1 MQSQTTLTIK
11 TSRLVQKI
19 PFFYGWVVLA
29 AGTLG
34 IIMTSPGQTYAVSI
48 FTEHFITDLGLS
60 RSLVSTLYS
69 AGTLIGSLALPLVGR
84 QIDRRGARLMVVII
98 AALFGLACI
107 FMGLVRGALMLGLGF
122 VMIRM
127 LGQGSLGLVSQ
138 NVINQWWQQRRG
150 TMMGLSGVVS
160 SLLGLSAFPA
170 LINWLIPLYG
180 WRVSYGLLGGLL
192 LLVMVPVGFFFFRE
206 QPEQYGLQPDGRS
219 PHPSNTPNLPDA
231 QPLPEINWTPAEALR
246 TSAFWLVAGSTAVMA
261 LISTGLFFHMVSLF
275 QDNGLPPT
283 MAAAVYTPIAIATAV
298 ATLSSGVLVDR
309 LPLRGVLATSLLLVA
324 AATGLA
330 QHLASGP
337 LAILYGV
344 LLGAG
349 MGLYRTVISVAWAHY
364 FGRAHLGSISGVA
377 STVLI
382 FGAALGPIPF
392 ALARDGLGSYD
403 LALNG
408 LALLALILS
417 GVSLLMRPPRRGN
430 GEVIQNRQ

>member
-1 MQSQTTLTIK
+1 LQSERTLTIK

-84 QIDRRGARLMVVII
+84 QIDRRGSRLMVVII

-122 VMIRM
+122 VSIRM

-160 SLLGLSAFPA
+160 SLFGLSAFPA

-219 PHPSNTPNLPDA
+219 SQPHAANLPDA
-231 QPLPEINWTPAEALR
+231 ILLPEINWTPAEALR

-283 MAAAVYTPIAIATAV
+283 MAAAVYTPIAIATAI
-298 ATLSSGVLVDR
+298 ATLSSGILVDR
-309 LPLRGVLATSLLLVA
+309 LPLRGVLATALLLVA

-330 QHLASGP
+330 QHLASAP

-349 MGLYRTVISVAWAHY
+349 MGLYRTVIAVAWAHY
-364 FGRAHLGSISGVA
+364 FGRLHLGSISGAA
-377 STVLI
+377 STILI
-382 FGAALGPIPF
+382 VGAALGPIPF
-392 ALARDGLGSYD
+392 ALARDGLGSYNP
-403 LALNG
+403 ALNG

-417 GVSLLMRPPRRGN
+417 GTSLLMRPPRRGN
-430 GEVIQNRQ
+430 GEVVQSGR